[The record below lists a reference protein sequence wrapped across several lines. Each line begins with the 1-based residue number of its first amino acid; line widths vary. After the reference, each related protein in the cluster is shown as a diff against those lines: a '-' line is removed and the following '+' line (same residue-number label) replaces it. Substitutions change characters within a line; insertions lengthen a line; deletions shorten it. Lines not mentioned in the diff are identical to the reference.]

1 MNYTFEE
8 LKIIVKKIEEQ
19 GFADEDVEEVKVFLA
34 PNGTV
39 GYNVYKVYYGMNGKS
54 AAYTS
59 LYTFNELN
67 SMLGK

>member
-8 LKIIVKKIEEQ
+8 LKTIVKKIEEQ
-19 GFADEDVEEVKVFLA
+19 GFADENTEEVKVFLA

-39 GYNVYKVYYGMNGKS
+39 GYNVYKVYYGNGKR

-67 SMLGK
+67 AMLRE